1 MSHGEGSKRLASP
14 RNTKDRKHLQ
24 STQSAQP
31 THLTDQAPSTT
42 ERTARETH
50 NINYHSSRARFS
62 TATTHHHHPHPTGSS
77 PKPFS
82 QRSPLRSPGAIQ
94 AGCLSRRAEPHNT
107 LDPTRLSGDTQRP
120 HLPPPPGG
128 AHHQEWQ
135 MASPWCLLC
144 SAARPTCHVH
154 WAALAERTLTM
165 TLLCLC
171 SHNTH
176 QHTNPAC
183 LQHSN
188 PARIQPLSIIMHM
201 QQGQRNRQSPLRGVF
216 LRVTRVWE

>member
-120 HLPPPPGG
+120 PPPPPAWGG
-128 AHHQEWQ
+128 PSSGVADGQPRAHGVLLSKGRGRGGGGRGRAGSFVGWRSLGLI
-135 MASPWCLLC
+135 AGVSCLLC
-144 SAARPTCHVH
+144 FSAVP
-154 WAALAERTLTM
+154 
-165 TLLCLC
+165 
-171 SHNTH
+171 
-176 QHTNPAC
+176 
-183 LQHSN
+183 
-188 PARIQPLSIIMHM
+188 
-201 QQGQRNRQSPLRGVF
+201 GVWSF
-216 LRVTRVWE
+216 LRVTHLRTHLRCTTTHCATDIHLRVVTT